1 MVAIKAHQATAFLK
15 AIEPRIVAVLVY
27 GDDTGQVSE
36 HARTA
41 AQALA
46 ARSSPPGEILR
57 VEDADLDADPD
68 RIHTEL
74 QTVSMFGGSRV
85 VRTSAGRKINA
96 QFLKPL
102 LEPGATTGTLVVEAG
117 ALRPDESLRKLFEG
131 SG

>member
-57 VEDADLDADPD
+57 VEDADLDADPRQLLISRLGAD
-68 RIHTEL
+68 RALTRSEIDKL
-74 QTVSMFGGSRV
+74 LVYAGGAKSITV
-85 VRTSAGRKINA
+85 
-96 QFLKPL
+96 
-102 LEPGATTGTLVVEAG
+102 EDVEAVVG
-117 ALRPDESLRKLFEG
+117 DAADQAVDAILLAA
-131 SG
+131 SGGDAG